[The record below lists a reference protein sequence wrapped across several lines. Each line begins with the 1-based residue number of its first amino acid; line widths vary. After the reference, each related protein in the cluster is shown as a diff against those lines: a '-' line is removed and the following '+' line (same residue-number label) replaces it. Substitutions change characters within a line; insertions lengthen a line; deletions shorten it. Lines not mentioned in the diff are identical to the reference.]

1 MRLRLSKLNYESMV
15 NIFNKLRY
23 IGEEISDNG
32 SNLRWWTN
40 RLNDRLNAPIQ
51 RKLHH
56 GRGVDLMNAD
66 WDNLII
72 ADAARADLF
81 EEAVDL
87 SKFDQYRR
95 IQSRASSTPEWSWI
109 NFQEDYGDT
118 VYVSG
123 TPTPSRHIT
132 GTFHDYVE
140 VWQDSF
146 DESIGTVKADA
157 VEKECLKVYEK
168 YPNKRFIFH
177 FLQPHYPF
185 VNDTQ
190 FKFNYWHNTDEFDY
204 GDDNR
209 AKDVW
214 EGVRKGFADPEEVWP
229 AYRGNLEY
237 VMEYIWNLIGKI
249 EGKTVVHSDHGNV
262 MGDWSWPLP
271 IRIYGHPTGLRLSN
285 LTTVP
290 WGVVND
296 ERREII
302 SEEAG
307 INGNEAANIESKLEA
322 LGYV

>member
-1 MRLRLSKLNYESMV
+1 MTTILDKL
-15 NIFNKLRY
+15 
-23 IGEEISDNG
+23 GAACAEIADNG
-32 SNLRWWTN
+32 SDLRWWTG
-40 RLNDRLNAPIQ
+40 RLNDRINAPIQ
-51 RKLHH
+51 RRLFE
-56 GRGVDLMNAD
+56 GRGVDLMDAD

-72 ADAARADLF
+72 VDAARADLF
-81 EEAVDL
+81 EEGVDL
-87 SKFDQYRR
+87 SRFDEYRR
-95 IQSRASSTPEWSWI
+95 VHSRASSTPEWSWL
-109 NFQEDYGDT
+109 NFQDDYGDT

-157 VEKECLKVYEK
+157 VERRCREVYEQ

-185 VNDTQ
+185 VNDDQ
-190 FKFNYWHNTDEFDY
+190 FRFNYWHNTEEFDY
-204 GDDNR
+204 GDDER

-214 EGVRKGFADPEEVWP
+214 EAVRKDLADPADVWP

-237 VMEYIWNLIGKI
+237 VMEYVWDLIDEI

-262 MGDWSWPLP
+262 MGAWSWPFP
-271 IRIYGHPTGLRLSN
+271 VRIYGHPSGLRLSK

-290 WGVVND
+290 WGVVED
-296 ERREII
+296 GRREIVPG
-302 SEEAG
+302 EAG
-307 INGNEAANIESKLEA
+307 ISGKETRDIEDKLEA

>member
-1 MRLRLSKLNYESMV
+1 MKVALSQLNKMSG
-15 NIFNKLRY
+15 IFNK
-23 IGEEISDNG
+23 IQSVSAEIADNG
-32 SNLRWWTN
+32 SDLRWWTS
-40 RLNDRLNAPIQ
+40 RLNDRVNAPIQ
-51 RKLHH
+51 RKLFKNS
-56 GRGVDLMNAD
+56 GVDLMNKD

-87 SKFDQYRR
+87 SKFDEYHR
-95 IQSRASSTPEWSWI
+95 IQSRASSTPEWSWV
-109 NFQEDYGDT
+109 NFQGDYGDT

-123 TPTPSRHIT
+123 TPTPSRHIP

-140 VWQDSF
+140 VWQDCF

-157 VEKECLKVYEK
+157 VEKRCREVYKK

-190 FKFNYWHNTDEFDY
+190 FRFNYWHNTSEFDY

-214 EGVRKGFADPEEVWP
+214 EGIRKGLADPDEVWP
-229 AYRGNLEY
+229 AYRENLEY
-237 VMEYIWNLIGKI
+237 VMNYIWNLTDEI

-262 MGDWSWPLP
+262 MGNWSWPFP
-271 IRIYGHPTGLRLSN
+271 VRIYGHPSGLRLSK

-290 WGVVND
+290 WAVIKNG
-296 ERREII
+296 RREII
-302 SEEAG
+302 PEQAG
-307 INGNEAANIESKLEA
+307 VNGNEVADIETKLEA